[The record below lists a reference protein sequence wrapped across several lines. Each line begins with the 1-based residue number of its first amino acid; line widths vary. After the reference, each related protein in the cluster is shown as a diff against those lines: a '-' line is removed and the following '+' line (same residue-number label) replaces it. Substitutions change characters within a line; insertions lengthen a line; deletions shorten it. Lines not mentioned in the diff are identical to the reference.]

1 MIKSLIRPVN
11 ALIAGYSFL
20 QDSLTG
26 KIDIKG
32 MPVTTGIELTNCC
45 NLNCPECSS
54 GSGAMTRIRG
64 FMDIS
69 LFDKIINEL
78 KPYLLNLNLYFQ
90 GESMLHP
97 QFFSFIARSGKLR
110 TIVSTNGHFLSK
122 ENSEKITLSGLRELI
137 VSLDGMDQQT
147 YSAYRKNGDIE
158 KVFEGIRN
166 VSEAKRRNSSSL
178 KIVIQFLVNRL
189 NEHQIPEI
197 KRYAHKMNTS
207 LKLKSM
213 QINSEGNFTAWLPSA
228 GKFRRYELNDG
239 GYKLRNAYPNRC
251 ARLWF
256 SPVVTWDGKVLPC
269 CFDKDA
275 DHIMGDLNEDSFR
288 EIWNG
293 PKYRSFRKS
302 LLSGRK
308 MIDICRNCTSGISR
322 EINY

>member
-1 MIKSLIRPVN
+1 MIKSLIKPVN

-20 QDSLTG
+20 QDSFTG
-26 KIDIKG
+26 KINVFG
-32 MPVTTGIELTNCC
+32 MPLTIGIELTNHC

-54 GSGAMTRIRG
+54 GSGTMTRIRG
-64 FMDIS
+64 NMDID
-69 LFDKIINEL
+69 LFDKIISEL

-110 TIVSTNGHFLSK
+110 TVISTNGHFLSE
-122 ENSEKITLSGLRELI
+122 ENSEKIALSGLRELI

-147 YSAYRKNGDIE
+147 YSAYRRNGDIE
-158 KVFEGIRN
+158 KVFDGIRN
-166 VSEAKRRNSSSL
+166 VSAAIKNTSSSL
-178 KIVIQFLVNRL
+178 KLVIQFLVNRL

-197 KRYAHKMNTS
+197 KSFARKMNAS

-213 QINSEGNFTAWLPSA
+213 QINDERNYVKWLPSIR
-228 GKFRRYELNDG
+228 KFRRYELHDKE
-239 GYKLRNAYPNRC
+239 YKLKNPYLNRC
-251 ARLWF
+251 SRLWF
-256 SPVVTWDGKVLPC
+256 SPVVTWDGRVLPC

-275 DHIMGDLNEDSFR
+275 DHVMGDLNEDTFR

-302 LLSGRK
+302 LLSGRH
-308 MIDICRNCTSGISR
+308 MIEICRNCTSGIKGVTC
-322 EINY
+322 